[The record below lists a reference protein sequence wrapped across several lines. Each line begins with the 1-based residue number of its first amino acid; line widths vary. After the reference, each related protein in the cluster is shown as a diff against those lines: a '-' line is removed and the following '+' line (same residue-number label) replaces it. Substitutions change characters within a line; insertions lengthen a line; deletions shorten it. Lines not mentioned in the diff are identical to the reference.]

1 MIRQLT
7 SIGRMSKNTLKQTS
21 LAVLLTGSLLAASWA
36 APAPSAHAASEGVFI
51 SKDSYFM
58 LNRAALSS
66 SSLQFSVLFHN
77 GENQALDFN
86 KYGVRVTDRAG
97 HSYTANLSEK
107 KSGIVNGGQEESFRF
122 YANLPAGENAADLKV
137 DVFRWDYNKS
147 DFMNHLGELPVA
159 SVIQEGQMEA
169 PEEIISLRTL
179 DSTLASD
186 ASLAF
191 GLGQSVRVTENG
203 KWYMYTQVAAKN
215 LGSSSVKVPANLL
228 ARLVDANGMKYT
240 ATVASGAD
248 TAILPNQSDTLTLKT
263 LISKGT
269 PTSGLTLE
277 YYYLNQSEDISLGTL
292 GMNSS
297 LNTVALGVKQSYAGQ
312 QDGENVTAK
321 ATSSTYSVQ
330 ADGVHVQTV
339 VTLSNDGEV
348 VAPIPALSASY
359 QFGDSGSSVSS
370 TDNTTRNGF
379 LAPKETATYYFNA
392 TLPTGVDPNATQLV
406 LWQKAAASTGST
418 TGSGTTTGTGS
429 SGATTGSGAST
440 TTGNSGTSTGTTGT
454 TGTGTTGQQPVAVF
468 VLKGASVAQNGFTTA
483 VTYELGT
490 KLALGSSVVNPNLDV
505 SLVELHAHE
514 NDDLGYKTA
523 IAKYKITNNGTSTLA
538 LPDLQNELIDN
549 KGNAYTGSRQSAAA
563 TQITPG
569 SSYVVSY
576 SYLLPNKGTD
586 DADDSFALNVYDDKS
601 VSEGNVSAGTF
612 KVALQEE
619 GAGDTIS
626 IYPFSLKV
634 KDSSIS
640 WTYSGGTYSYVLSLD
655 MDITHEDQVI
665 IDSNFSK
672 IQFEMVDSLGR
683 IVGTQD
689 ASLMGTGKLT
699 SGSQRVTISGLKN
712 EQVDSGITVNM
723 YEVISTPNGTAKRL
737 LKQFK

>member
-7 SIGRMSKNTLKQTS
+7 SIGLRSKNSLKQTS

-36 APAPSAHAASEGVFI
+36 APVPSAHAASEGVFI

-58 LNRAALSS
+58 LNRASLSS

-77 GENQALDFN
+77 GENQTLDFN
-86 KYGVRVTDRAG
+86 KYGVRVTDGAG

-122 YANLPAGENAADLKV
+122 YANLPAGETAADLKV

-147 DFMNHLGELPVA
+147 DFMNHLGELPIA
-159 SVIQEGQMEA
+159 SVIQDGQLEA

-179 DSTLASD
+179 DSTLAND

-191 GLGQSVRVTENG
+191 ALGQSVRVTENG

-215 LGSSSVKVPANLL
+215 LGSSSVKVPAGLL

-263 LISKGT
+263 LISKGM

-277 YYYLNQSEDISLGTL
+277 YYYLNQSEDVSLGTL
-292 GMNSS
+292 SMNSS

-321 ATSSTYSVQ
+321 ASSSTYSIQ

-339 VTLSNDGEV
+339 VTLSNDGDV
-348 VAPIPALSASY
+348 VAPVPSLAASY

-370 TDNTTRNGF
+370 TDNSTRSGF

-392 TLPTGVDPNATQLV
+392 TLPTGIDPNAAQLV
-406 LWQKAAASTGST
+406 LWQKAAASTGNT
-418 TGSGTTTGTGS
+418 AGSGTTTTTGS
-429 SGATTGSGAST
+429 TGSGSTTGNSAGTTGSGST
-440 TTGNSGTSTGTTGT
+440 TSGNSATTI
-454 TGTGTTGQQPVAVF
+454 TGQQPVAVF
-468 VLKGASVAQNGFTTA
+468 VLKGATEAQNGFTTA
-483 VTYELGT
+483 VDYELGT
-490 KLALGSSVVNPNLDV
+490 KLALGSSVVNPNLEV
-505 SLVELHAHE
+505 SLIELHAHE

-538 LPDLQNELIDN
+538 LPELQNELIDN

-563 TQITPG
+563 TQIAPG

-576 SYLLPNKGTD
+576 SYLLPNKETTE
-586 DADDSFALNVYDDKS
+586 DDSFALNVYDDKS

-612 KVALQEE
+612 KVALQGEE
-619 GAGDTIS
+619 TGDTIA

-634 KDSSIS
+634 NDSSIG
-640 WTYSGGTYSYVLSLD
+640 WTYSGGTYSYVLQLD

-699 SGSQRVTISGLKN
+699 SGSQRVSISGLKN
-712 EQVDSGITVNM
+712 EQVQTGVIVNM
-723 YEVISTPNGTAKRL
+723 YEVIDTPNGTAKRL

>member
-7 SIGRMSKNTLKQTS
+7 SIGLKSKNSLKQTS

-36 APAPSAHAASEGVFI
+36 APLPSAHAASEGVFI

-77 GENQALDFN
+77 GENQTLDFN
-86 KYGVRVTDRAG
+86 KYGVRVTDSAG

-122 YANLPAGENAADLKV
+122 YANLPAGETAADLKV

-147 DFMNHLGELPVA
+147 DFMNHLGELPIA
-159 SVIQEGQMEA
+159 SVIQEGQLEA

-179 DSTLASD
+179 DSTLAND

-215 LGSSSVKVPANLL
+215 LGSSSVKVPATLL

-263 LISKGT
+263 LISKGM

-277 YYYLNQSEDISLGTL
+277 YYYLNQSEDVSLGTL
-292 GMNSS
+292 SMNSS

-321 ATSSTYSVQ
+321 ASSSTYSIQ

-339 VTLSNDGEV
+339 VTLSNDGDV
-348 VAPIPALSASY
+348 VAPVPALAASY

-370 TDNTTRNGF
+370 TDNSTRSGF

-392 TLPTGVDPNATQLV
+392 TLPTGVDPNAAQLV
-406 LWQKAAASTGST
+406 LWQKAAAASTGST
-418 TGSGTTTGTGS
+418 TGSTAGSGTTTGTGS
-429 SGATTGSGAST
+429 STATTG
-440 TTGNSGTSTGTTGT
+440 TSTST
-454 TGTGTTGQQPVAVF
+454 TTGQQPVAVF
-468 VLKGASVAQNGFTTA
+468 VLKGASEAQNGFTTA
-483 VTYELGT
+483 VDYELGT
-490 KLALGSSVVNPNLDV
+490 KLALGSSVVSPNLDV
-505 SLVELHAHE
+505 SLIELHAHE

-538 LPDLQNELIDN
+538 LPELQNELIDN
-549 KGNAYTGSRQSAAA
+549 KGNAYTGSRQSEAA

-576 SYLLPNKGTD
+576 SYLLPNKETD
-586 DADDSFALNVYDDKS
+586 DEDDSFALNVYDDKS

-612 KVALQEE
+612 KVALQEAE
-619 GAGDTIS
+619 TGDTIA
-626 IYPFSLKV
+626 IYPFSLKIN
-634 KDSSIS
+634 DSSIG

-655 MDITHEDQVI
+655 MDISHEDQVI
-665 IDSNFSK
+665 IDANFSK

-712 EQVDSGITVNM
+712 EQVSSGIVVNM
-723 YEVISTPNGTAKRL
+723 YEVINTPNGTAKRL